1 MTELEQLQEWGYTV
15 GVAQEHEDFK
25 VYYVEGFGM
34 GTYVADNDADTLA
47 ALADPEA
54 HAERVKQQDETPEE
68 TMTRLAPPEEE

>member
-1 MTELEQLQEWGYTV
+1 MTELEQLEEWGYTV

-34 GTYVADNDADTLA
+34 GTYVADNDAETLA

-54 HAERVKQQDETPEE
+54 HAERERQQKETPEE
-68 TMTRLAPPEEE
+68 TMTRLIPEED